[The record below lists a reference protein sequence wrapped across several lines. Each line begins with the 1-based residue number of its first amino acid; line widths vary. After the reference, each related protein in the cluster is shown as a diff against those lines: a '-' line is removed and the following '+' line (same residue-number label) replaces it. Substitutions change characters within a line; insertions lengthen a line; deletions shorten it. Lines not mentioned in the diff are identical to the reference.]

1 VVARLVTNV
10 TTKEKNNSAKHRQNK
25 NNIETTTRTKSNKLP
40 FRRAAGDLSTL
51 SMLETRMR
59 GDKSLMTNKATE

>member
-25 NNIETTTRTKSNKLP
+25 NNIP